1 MLCAT
6 LPNFDLVRRSLAT
19 GQLTTQRPTAA
30 AVVKAGELTV
40 ETKDEVTE
48 DEAQLAWVQ
57 AGAEQEHPAD
67 RRILS
72 PRRFASTRRLT
83 QRDRAR
89 TAPTDDTKWWLPPEG
104 TTTSFLR
111 RGHGD
116 TTRAKL
122 LDANTIRVTVNTK
135 LKVENVQNTDSSD
148 GGSDSGEQQEEVKAC
163 GKPKV
168 AKKQAIV
175 QAADE
180 EEEDDDE
187 DDEEEDEERDDEE
200 QEDGEEAAQGNEEE
214 TVEDAEKDTE
224 ENAEGDEVEGGA
236 EEIGDGGEVEKGGEE
251 MEQETEDDGE

>member
-180 EEEDDDE
+180 EEEEDDDE

-251 MEQETEDDGE
+251 MEQETEDDW